1 MVGIVDANRQIRER
15 GIIAP
20 WDTRLHFCNHA
31 GCSVLFIFKAVTFVS
46 ETYES
51 TRRRFGGERGPSAC
65 ARFRPSRLAR
75 AARPRAARGR
85 RQAAVG
91 TSRRRAARRRP
102 KI

>member
-1 MVGIVDANRQIRER
+1 MRR
-15 GIIAP
+15 G
-20 WDTRLHFCNHA
+20 
-31 GCSVLFIFKAVTFVS
+31 
-46 ETYES
+46 YES

-102 KI
+102 KNLSLQLRHGWQRERAAGAIAVAVHEPTRSQYLLNNTREQTQA